1 MMTIQTLLHEISKK
15 IDLAGAVPGQ
25 LEEVADK
32 VDSIEGTLA
41 IQLEEIRAAVAALE
55 GKVQAINN

>member
-15 IDLAGAVPGQ
+15 IDLAGAVPSQ
-25 LEEVADK
+25 LEEVVDK

-41 IQLEEIRAAVAALE
+41 IQLEEIRAAVAAE
-55 GKVQAINN
+55 ESE